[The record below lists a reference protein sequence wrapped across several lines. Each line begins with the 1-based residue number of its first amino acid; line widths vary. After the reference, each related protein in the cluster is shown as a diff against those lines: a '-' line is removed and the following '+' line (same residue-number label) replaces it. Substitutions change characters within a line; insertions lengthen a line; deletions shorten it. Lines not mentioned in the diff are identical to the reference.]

1 MIKGEKKIHLCLDP
15 FKNYLSEFFDM
26 TISLTLQTNNQ
37 KILLEDLSMLAGQYN
52 AEIPNIYLAQSYL
65 SLSLNNYELVKNSHK
80 KYEAA
85 KIFSENSN
93 FSNQEDAILN
103 YLNTMAEFNE

>member
-1 MIKGEKKIHLCLDP
+1 MQ
-15 FKNYLSEFFDM
+15 S
-26 TISLTLQTNNQ
+26 SNNQ

-65 SLSLNNYELVKNSHK
+65 SLSLNNYELVKNSYK

-93 FSNQEDAILN
+93 FFNQEDAILN
-103 YLNTMAEFNE
+103 YLNTMAESNE